1 MFETLAA
8 SDRSNVDVT
17 LDIEHVMLAFND
29 QQRGVI
35 RGVLNDEPMT
45 EVAAA
50 LGITPS
56 RVIRIRISTFDK
68 LSADLE
74 SYRKS

>member
-1 MFETLAA
+1 
-8 SDRSNVDVT
+8 
-17 LDIEHVMLAFND
+17 MLALND